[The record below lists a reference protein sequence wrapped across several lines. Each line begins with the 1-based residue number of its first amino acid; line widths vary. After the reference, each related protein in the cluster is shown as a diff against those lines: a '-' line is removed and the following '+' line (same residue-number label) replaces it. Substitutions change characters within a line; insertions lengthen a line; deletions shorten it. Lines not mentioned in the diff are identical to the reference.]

1 MQNLTYG
8 VSGFHVF
15 EEAQQ
20 YTMANRFIQRR
31 KAKDTQTDFPLLR
44 MDNSSC
50 TCPAFLGGGFSYV
63 FCYFVSVLHP
73 SLRSLRPWSMLH
85 SPCMLSSFL
94 RSCWFVLCFFSPC
107 PSFDVDLDIMCFIL
121 SFSYVWVYINI
132 YLVRIIFCMLSPRFR
147 YLLRLVWRI
156 ILSTRYV
163 SWYVRALTSRL
174 FLVWGTGMR
183 FVSVVVLSSAL
194 NLFSYGGN
202 LPLQSYWSLSCHHGL
217 HCWLICCIVAM
228 SSCENNNN

>member
-73 SLRSLRPWSMLH
+73 
-85 SPCMLSSFL
+85 PCAPYDPEVCCIPLACCLLS
-94 RSCWFVLCFFSPC
+94 CVLAGLF
-107 PSFDVDLDIMCFIL
+107 
-121 SFSYVWVYINI
+121 
-132 YLVRIIFCMLSPRFR
+132 
-147 YLLRLVWRI
+147 
-156 ILSTRYV
+156 YV
-163 SWYVRALTSRL
+163 SSLPALLLISIWTSCVSSCL
-174 FLVWGTGMR
+174 FLM
-183 FVSVVVLSSAL
+183 
-194 NLFSYGGN
+194 YG
-202 LPLQSYWSLSCHHGL
+202 Y
-217 HCWLICCIVAM
+217 I
-228 SSCENNNN
+228 